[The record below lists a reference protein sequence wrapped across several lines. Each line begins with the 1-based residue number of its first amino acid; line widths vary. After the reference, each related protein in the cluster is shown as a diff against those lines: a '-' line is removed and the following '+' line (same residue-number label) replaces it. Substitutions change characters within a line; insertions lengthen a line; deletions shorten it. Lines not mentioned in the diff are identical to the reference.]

1 MKARNCRKK
10 LFITTFV
17 NKCLLHL
24 WTLKLLHLWT
34 NVYYICGFLLHLWT
48 LVTTF
53 VDITTSV
60 DVTTF
65 VGATSLRFENV
76 FWLFQTWWKPISLR
90 NFSSCWQKPFLIN
103 LFAWYEILIRLL
115 ALEFMMCIQKPIIN
129 FRHEIYS
136 G

>member
-53 VDITTSV
+53 VDITTFV

-65 VGATSLRFENV
+65 VGATGGHSRV
-76 FWLFQTWWKPISLR
+76 FVVCTGWLKLNGTCTLKFWNLFQMTFVSLSTSPLGKLAK
-90 NFSSCWQKPFLIN
+90 NLSAINAWSSCKTQYDFFLK
-103 LFAWYEILIRLL
+103 R
-115 ALEFMMCIQKPIIN
+115 
-129 FRHEIYS
+129 
-136 G
+136 